1 MTTSSQT
8 SRLTDRIC
16 AANKAGRKALIPF
29 LPGGFPDRESFWTH
43 LAALDAG
50 GADII
55 EVGVPFSDPCADGP
69 VVEKASIQALE
80 MGTTLKWLLEGLRER
95 AGQYQAELVLMGY
108 LNPFLQYGFEK
119 LADDAV
125 AAGVSGFIIP
135 DLPLDEDAPY
145 RAILQGRGMSLVPL
159 VGLNTDLERMQA
171 YAAVS
176 TGYVY
181 VVSVLGTTG
190 ARESFPAELADALAR
205 ARKAFDLPIA
215 LGFGIKEPAQLAV
228 FGDTIDA
235 VIFGSALITHVREKG
250 SVDAFMAR
258 WA

>member
-1 MTTSSQT
+1 MTT
-8 SRLTDRIC
+8 SRLTERIRKVN
-16 AANKAGRKALIPF
+16 AAGRKALIPF
-29 LPGGFPDRESFWTH
+29 IPGGFPDLGQFWTH
-43 LAALDAG
+43 LEALDAG

-55 EVGVPFSDPCADGP
+55 EIGVPFSDPCADGP

-80 MGTTLKWLLEGLRER
+80 AGVSLKWLLDGLKAR
-95 AGQYQAELVLMGY
+95 AGRFQAELVLMGY
-108 LNPFLQYGFEK
+108 LNPFLQYGFDR
-119 LADDAV
+119 LAEDAA

-145 RAILQGRGMSLVPL
+145 RAALKAKGMALVPL
-159 VGLNTDLERMQA
+159 VGLNTDLERMKA
-171 YAAVS
+171 YAAVAE
-176 TGYVY
+176 GYVY

-205 ARKAFDLPIA
+205 AREAFSLPIA
-215 LGFGIKEPAQLAV
+215 LGFGIKEPGQLKV
-228 FGDTIDA
+228 FGDSIDA
-235 VIFGSALITHVREKG
+235 VIFGSALITHIRETG

>member
-1 MTTSSQT
+1 MTT
-8 SRLTDRIC
+8 SRLTERIRKVN
-16 AANKAGRKALIPF
+16 AAGRKALIPF
-29 LPGGFPDRESFWTH
+29 IPGGFPDLGQFWTH
-43 LAALDAG
+43 LEALDAG

-55 EVGVPFSDPCADGP
+55 EIGVPFSDPCADGP

-80 MGTTLKWLLEGLRER
+80 AGVSLKWLLDGLKAR
-95 AGQYQAELVLMGY
+95 AGRFQAELVLMGY
-108 LNPFLQYGFEK
+108 LNPFLQYGFDR
-119 LADDAV
+119 LAEDAA

-145 RAILQGRGMSLVPL
+145 RAALKTKGMALVPL
-159 VGLNTDLERMQA
+159 VGLNTDLERMKA
-171 YAAVS
+171 YAAVAE
-176 TGYVY
+176 GYVY

-205 ARKAFDLPIA
+205 AREAFSLPIA
-215 LGFGIKEPAQLAV
+215 LGFGIKEPGQLKV
-228 FGDTIDA
+228 FGDSIDA
-235 VIFGSALITHVREKG
+235 VIFGSALITHIRETG

>member
-1 MTTSSQT
+1 MTI
-8 SRLTDRIC
+8 SRLTERIRN
-16 AANKAGRKALIPF
+16 ANNAGRKALIPF
-29 LPGGFPDRESFWTH
+29 IPGGFPDLESFWTH
-43 LAALDAG
+43 LEALDAG

-80 MGTTLKWLLEGLRER
+80 NGVTLKWLLNGLKER
-95 AGQYQAELVLMGY
+95 AGKFQAELVLMGY

-119 LADDAV
+119 LADDAL

-145 RAILQGRGMSLVPL
+145 RSILQGKGMALVPL
-159 VGLNTDLERMQA
+159 VGLNTDLDRMKA
-171 YAAVS
+171 YAEVAM
-176 TGYVY
+176 GYVY

-205 ARKAFDLPIA
+205 AREAFDLPIA
-215 LGFGIKEPAQLAV
+215 LGFGIKEPKQLEV
-228 FGDTIDA
+228 FGNTIDA
-235 VIFGSALITHVREKG
+235 VIFGSALIMDIRETG
-250 SVDAFMAR
+250 SVQAFMAR
-258 WA
+258 WS

>member
-1 MTTSSQT
+1 MITTSE
-8 SRLTDRIC
+8 LTEQIRS
-16 AANKAGRKALIPF
+16 ANAAGRKALIPF
-29 LPGGFPDRESFWTH
+29 LPAGFPDRDSFWTH
-43 LAALDAG
+43 LATLDAG

-80 MGTTLKWLLEGLRER
+80 GGVTLQWLLEGLRAR
-95 AGQYQAELVLMGY
+95 AGQFRARLVLMGY
-108 LNPFLQYGFEK
+108 LNPFLQYGFSR

-135 DLPLDEDAPY
+135 DLPLDEDGPY
-145 RAILQGRGMSLVPL
+145 RSVLQAKGLALVPL
-159 VGLNTDLERMQA
+159 VGLNTDLDRMRA
-171 YAAVS
+171 YAKVS
-176 TGYVY
+176 SGYVY

-190 ARESFPAELADALAR
+190 ARESFPAELADALQR
-205 ARKAFDLPIA
+205 AREAFDLPIA
-215 LGFGIKEPAQLAV
+215 LGFGISEPAQLDA
-228 FGDTIDA
+228 FGSSIDA
-235 VIFGSALITHVREKG
+235 VIFGSALITHLRETG